1 MSFSVLIR
9 THNRP
14 FDLSLALDSVCNQK
28 FLPKEIFVLDDLNQT
43 SVKNLINQFKSK
55 KKMNIDYINSQN
67 QFNSLKN
74 LNLIA
79 EKSSS
84 EYLAFL
90 DDDDTWDP
98 FYLSQNYKF
107 LKSENID
114 ILYTN
119 FFRVYENEKFEFRI
133 KKLKFKENILSN
145 NGFIISNLI
154 VRKKSF
160 FELNGFD
167 FSLTSSADK
176 DFYLSALI
184 NKKNYNI
191 KIQEEFLVNYKI
203 FKKHNEWKWSDDNS
217 KIFGAKLSFYKKY
230 FLKISFLLHLKM
242 IFQLLKFF
250 KIYLKN
256 FFS

>member
-1 MSFSVLIR
+1 
-9 THNRP
+9 
-14 FDLSLALDSVCNQK
+14 
-28 FLPKEIFVLDDLNQT
+28 
-43 SVKNLINQFKSK
+43 
-55 KKMNIDYINSQN
+55 MNIDYINSQN

-154 VRKKSF
+154 VRKNHF
-160 FELNGFD
+160 LN
-167 FSLTSSADK
+167 
-176 DFYLSALI
+176 
-184 NKKNYNI
+184 
-191 KIQEEFLVNYKI
+191 
-203 FKKHNEWKWSDDNS
+203 
-217 KIFGAKLSFYKKY
+217 
-230 FLKISFLLHLKM
+230 
-242 IFQLLKFF
+242 
-250 KIYLKN
+250 
-256 FFS
+256 